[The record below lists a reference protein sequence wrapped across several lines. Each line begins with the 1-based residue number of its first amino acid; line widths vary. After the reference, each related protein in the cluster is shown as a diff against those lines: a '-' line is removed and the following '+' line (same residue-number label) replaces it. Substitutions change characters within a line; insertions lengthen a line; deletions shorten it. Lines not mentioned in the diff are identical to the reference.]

1 MGSLIIWLVIMV
13 PVSALFTG
21 LGIFAWRRQKP
32 MWFWSGQAVG
42 EDEIGDVKAYN
53 RANGIMWIVFSL
65 LMWLSTF
72 LAFSSMKLAGMVM
85 LVGCIL
91 CVPVLPFVYTRIYKR
106 YRKHEGC

>member
-1 MGSLIIWLVIMV
+1 MIEYRKAVENDRASIE
-13 PVSALFTG
+13 ALF
-21 LGIFAWRRQKP
+21 
-32 MWFWSGQAVG
+32 
-42 EDEIGDVKAYN
+42 
-53 RANGIMWIVFSL
+53 IMWIVFSL

-106 YRKHEGC
+106 YKKHE

>member
-1 MGSLIIWLVIMV
+1 MHGEVCMGALIIWLVVMV
-13 PVSALFTG
+13 PVSALLTG

-65 LMWLSTF
+65 LMWISTF
-72 LAFSSMKLAGMVM
+72 LAFLQHEAGRDSNASWMYP
-85 LVGCIL
+85 LRACTAFCL
-91 CVPVLPFVYTRIYKR
+91 
-106 YRKHEGC
+106 